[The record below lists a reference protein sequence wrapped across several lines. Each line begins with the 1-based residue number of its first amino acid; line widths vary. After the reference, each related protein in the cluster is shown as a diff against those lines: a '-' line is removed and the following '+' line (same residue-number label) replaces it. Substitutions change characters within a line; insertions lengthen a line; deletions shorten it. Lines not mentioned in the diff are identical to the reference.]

1 MGLVP
6 GFGSYVQGGNMH
18 RPLHSRI
25 QIDGRS
31 GKCRAVGGWAGPL
44 VSMGQVGDWHVVI
57 RLGEHDVDPANL
69 QAQLAGMDPVA
80 LVPEELD
87 AGDLVG
93 ILDWDP
99 DETDDSGLVSPRGE
113 LRLGSGME
121 IHLAGFPNQLTLEIF
136 VHQNQIAPIPRNAQI
151 VPIPRNALIAQF
163 PQMARKTSCLRRLRR
178 CQSMDPQASG
188 SHASQI
194 LTIRTGRVH
203 GWFIPSGVDFKYVLL
218 NGSKTRYQKQ
228 RCTPEKPTPGG
239 HRNYSTTRIACTY
252 MVLSKAISKECG
264 I

>member
-1 MGLVP
+1 
-6 GFGSYVQGGNMH
+6 MH

-69 QAQLAGMDPVA
+69 QAKLAGMDPVA

-93 ILDWDP
+93 ILESAP
-99 DETDDSGLVSPRGE
+99 HETDDSGLVSPRGE

-136 VHQNQIAPIPRNAQI
+136 VHHNQIAPIPRNAQI
-151 VPIPRNALIAQF
+151 VPI

-178 CQSMDPQASG
+178 CQSMHPQASG

-203 GWFIPSGVDFKYVLL
+203 GWLIPSGVDFNYVSL
-218 NGSKTRYQKQ
+218 NGSKPWYQKQ
-228 RCTPEKPTPGG
+228 RCTPEKTTPGG
-239 HRNYSTTRIACTY
+239 HRNYSTTRIACTWGAVQSY
-252 MVLSKAISKECG
+252 IQTMWD
-264 I
+264 